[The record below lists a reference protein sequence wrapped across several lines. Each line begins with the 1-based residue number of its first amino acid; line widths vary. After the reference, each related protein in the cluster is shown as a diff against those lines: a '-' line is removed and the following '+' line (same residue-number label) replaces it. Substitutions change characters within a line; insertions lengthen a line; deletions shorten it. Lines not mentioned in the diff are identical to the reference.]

1 MASYRTCPPSPILLL
16 SLPTTPE
23 PQPSITSIFAISF
36 DDFEDGDNPPPP
48 FEPFEPLPDPSE
60 DVFDLFPLSPRFE
73 PPTAPPSTTSTSST
87 TSTATYTTHT
97 GTSLSGPCPSPLSI
111 PESAFEAWSETELAT
126 AVVGHLGKIFSEG
139 PVRARFSRTIANET
153 SWTRETNALRVEFN
167 AKKKKFMWWFQH
179 PTRPTAEINH
189 SSLATTWFKE
199 YQKDTKR
206 ARKTKNQPHAL
217 RELELYH
224 PECNLWISLAT
235 LCPPAVARL
244 EVTAT
249 TEWISRMQSASCP
262 PAFELVTTRKR
273 RLLKRSDGVQLST
286 DLLHPDTNNGPH
298 RKRQA
303 STLRQQDDEDDFQD
317 LSAVLL
323 PIRDEPEAGGEEATP
338 TLLLPTLDEL
348 DQRLAK
354 MA

>member
-1 MASYRTCPPSPILLL
+1 MASYPSRPTSPVLLL

-23 PQPSITSIFAISF
+23 PQPTITSIFALSF
-36 DDFEDGDNPPPP
+36 DDFDGFGDGDGAPPP

-60 DVFDLFPLSPRFE
+60 DIFDLFPLSPRFE
-73 PPTAPPSTTSTSST
+73 PPAAPPSTTSTSSS
-87 TSTATYTTHT
+87 TSTATYTTHSS
-97 GTSLSGPCPSPLSI
+97 TSLSGPCPSPLSI
-111 PESAFEAWSETELAT
+111 PESAFEAWSETELAA

-206 ARKTKNQPHAL
+206 ATKTKNQPHAL

-244 EVTAT
+244 ELTAT

-262 PAFELVTTRKR
+262 PAFELVVTRKR

-286 DLLHPDTNNGPH
+286 DILHPDTHHAASPTTDGSR

-303 STLRQQDDEDDFQD
+303 SHDHYECHQDGDEG
-317 LSAVLL
+317 VLL
-323 PIRDEPEAGGEEATP
+323 PIRDEPES
-338 TLLLPTLDEL
+338 TLSLPTLDEL
-348 DQRLAK
+348 DLRLAK